1 MGGWVQVVNES
12 SLILI
17 NGCLCCNASL
27 YADFP
32 ECCGA
37 SCKGELCCCVK
48 RCCFKAGVPPL
59 TCCESFV
66 DKEVCCQCGLCCCA
80 LGCKCP
86 STCIKHQGQCC
97 CVVNNIACPRRRGGP
112 ADVRPLLFR
121 VPPRRGP
128 ASIAPRLAA
137 HATSPRALRYLRAHE
152 RALAVPPRAP
162 GAPPAIEVMDG
173 KEEVFVVEAQ
183 PGSVSAVASLE
194 SLDVV
199 DKLPDSVATPF
210 AMDVME
216 R

>member
-32 ECCGA
+32 ESRGRVRSQFRGDDVGRDASRQMHWRAPRRRLASGGPNAVDASPPSRDKERRRCCGA

-48 RCCFKAGVPPL
+48 RCCLKAGVPPL

-86 STCIKHQGQCC
+86 STRAA
-97 CVVNNIACPRRRGGP
+97 VWNIVDAAP
-112 ADVRPLLFR
+112 
-121 VPPRRGP
+121 
-128 ASIAPRLAA
+128 SPRL
-137 HATSPRALRYLRAHE
+137 R
-152 RALAVPPRAP
+152 
-162 GAPPAIEVMDG
+162 
-173 KEEVFVVEAQ
+173 F
-183 PGSVSAVASLE
+183 SA
-194 SLDVV
+194 
-199 DKLPDSVATPF
+199 
-210 AMDVME
+210 
-216 R
+216 